1 MKFNITRDD
10 AKFYVDKEKGIVVC
24 VIDNTSN
31 LFKDFARDNYRISY
45 ECDSYYNYT
54 HNINNWFSSLGEKM
68 IMPNKF
74 TGIARLGEGDEWNEE
89 VGCAIAFSRAK
100 DALLQSFWKRVET
113 YFDIIYTW
121 IEDAAN
127 MTDKLGEKFAIN
139 TEKRHNYIKELIGTD
154 PEEE

>member
-10 AKFYVDKEKGIVVC
+10 AKFYVDEEKGVVVC
-24 VIDNTSN
+24 VIDDTRD

-45 ECDSYYNYT
+45 KCDLDYNFE
-54 HNINNWFSSLGEKM
+54 HNINGWNSTLEEKM
-68 IMPNKF
+68 TMPNKF

-89 VGCAIAFSRAK
+89 IGCAIAFSRAK

-113 YFDIIYTW
+113 YFDTIYTW

-127 MTDKLGEKFAIN
+127 MTDKLGEKFSIN
-139 TEKRHNYIKELIGTD
+139 TEKRHNYIKELIGPD